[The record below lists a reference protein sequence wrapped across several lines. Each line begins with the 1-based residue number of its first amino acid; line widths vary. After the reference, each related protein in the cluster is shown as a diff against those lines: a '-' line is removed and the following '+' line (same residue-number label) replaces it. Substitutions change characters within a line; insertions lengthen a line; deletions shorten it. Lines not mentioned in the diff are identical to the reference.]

1 VEVDPSMETS
11 HAKKR
16 EKTSRFAVTPVLICG
31 SMLVIPLRRPT
42 SNSPGN
48 SGLEMPTLFRLT
60 TSNGS
65 SATDLENKIKIII
78 IVMHENW
85 KLGVLGFYLI
95 LFILGNIHNFDVKGT
110 QVFVFV
116 HLFLFLGRE
125 GGLFD

>member
-1 VEVDPSMETS
+1 
-11 HAKKR
+11 
-16 EKTSRFAVTPVLICG
+16 
-31 SMLVIPLRRPT
+31 
-42 SNSPGN
+42 
-48 SGLEMPTLFRLT
+48 MPTLFRLT

-110 QVFVFV
+110 QSVCVRTPFSFSW
-116 HLFLFLGRE
+116 E
-125 GGLFD
+125 GGGIV